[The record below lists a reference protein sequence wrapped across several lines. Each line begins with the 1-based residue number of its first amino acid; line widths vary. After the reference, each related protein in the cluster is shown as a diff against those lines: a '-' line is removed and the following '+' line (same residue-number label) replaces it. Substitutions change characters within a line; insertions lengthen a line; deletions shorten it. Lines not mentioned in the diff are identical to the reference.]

1 MLLVCVRDRKGR
13 EGKSEGYYDVR
24 VLRFAC
30 AREQIWRKGA
40 ERSLAVG
47 LSEVQVFD
55 PECPEL

>member
-24 VLRFAC
+24 VLRFAY

-47 LSEVQVFD
+47 LSEV
-55 PECPEL
+55 